1 MGRGE
6 EFCWFEK
13 KKHREY
19 EKNRFPMP
27 DEMLFLL
34 YKKKKAEEFVK
45 KDKFSAGGGIGI
57 RGAGNEEDFNV
68 SLAGI

>member
-34 YKKKKAEEFVK
+34 YKRKKTNSPPE
-45 KDKFSAGGGIGI
+45 AGL
-57 RGAGNEEDFNV
+57 E
-68 SLAGI
+68 

>member
-1 MGRGE
+1 MPGGRYFDGLRR
-6 EFCWFEK
+6 

-34 YKKKKAEEFVK
+34 YKKKKA
-45 KDKFSAGGGIGI
+45 
-57 RGAGNEEDFNV
+57 
-68 SLAGI
+68 